1 MKVKLRLLCSDAG
14 MSAPLLGPGTLQ
26 LYVKPMVTNLGV
38 KLGCRTFPDLRLLAY
53 YMSCHA
59 VFWCFHNTLSN
70 LKNFRNKIRYV
81 TYIKA

>member
-26 LYVKPMVTNLGV
+26 LYVKPTVTNLGV

-53 YMSCHA
+53 YMSCGILM
-59 VFWCFHNTLSN
+59 LSQHS
-70 LKNFRNKIRYV
+70 
-81 TYIKA
+81 IKLEKL